1 MRLSL
6 GKNFITSLL
15 VGLLLCSSALAVDPT
30 AKRIQTDVSA
40 FNKNLSSSDTT
51 VQKALETLDDMTAG
65 ISDAPSDGTTYGRK
79 DGSWTGISFAL
90 EKNAPATKTIVFYGD
105 YRGQYVFS
113 SVKKLPYQENGA
125 GITITSITVS
135 SDVTPTT
142 QLNLSINYCDAQV
155 TNFPGANIVNLST
168 FTTTAG
174 AYSSGVI
181 SYQVPSGYPLYVLF
195 NADPTDFGIPWQLKL
210 TYTVN

>member
-1 MRLSL
+1 MR
-6 GKNFITSLL
+6 FITRCFLN
-15 VGLLLCSSALAVDPT
+15 LAFLAILAAPADAKDL
-30 AKRIQTDVSA
+30 AKR
-40 FNKNLSSSDTT
+40 FPNDTAMEVYT
-51 VQKALETLDDMTAG
+51 PSNPPPAG
-65 ISDAPSDGTTYGRK
+65 LTDAPSDGTTYGRK

-90 EKNAPATKTIVFYGD
+90 VKNAPATKTIVFDGD

-125 GITITSITVS
+125 GITITSVTVS

-142 QLNLSINYCDAQV
+142 QLNLSLNYCDAQV